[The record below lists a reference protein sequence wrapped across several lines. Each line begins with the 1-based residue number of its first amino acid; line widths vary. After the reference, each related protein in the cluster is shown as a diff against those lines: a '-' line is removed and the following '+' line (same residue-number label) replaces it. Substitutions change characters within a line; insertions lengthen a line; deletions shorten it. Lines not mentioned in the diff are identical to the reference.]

1 MKNKKLIAVLSMA
14 AVLGTSSVV
23 LTGCNDPKPPIKL
36 DYDMSSVSLTNITVS
51 YDGTPK
57 TVTVNGVLPE
67 GVTATYKYY
76 KINDDETETL
86 LVNEYPVN
94 VGKYKIVTEF
104 NGDYEKYNNILNLSA
119 TLTIVK
125 ADVNVVIGANK
136 IKTSAGEET
145 LPQPKQFEAKP
156 NGDLFVEYDGKE
168 YVVDVIDSNVNNE
181 NYSITYY
188 KNIKEDGSVDETSQ
202 TLNNTL
208 KNAGD
213 TLYVLISTENTNLN
227 ANIVKKVTMEQKV
240 IKISNYEDLV
250 SMVEDC
256 NTKDKIQRINY
267 KYELTNNIDCENAV
281 WRTPGTTFGDPTA
294 FCGEFAG
301 NGFTIS
307 NLQITNESASTLS
320 DTNGINVGFFGY
332 TVDADI
338 HDVTFK
344 NVNINI
350 TTDGYVRQELNGN
363 NVNPVYAGIVVARME
378 CDQSNGGETSL
389 RNITVEDC
397 NISVNAYKAYVGSV
411 IGIDHATIEKAK
423 RENLNVKN
431 VTIFARC
438 LVNNTD
444 RVVVGGIAGETQGG
458 DAIVYNKCNINNLI
472 LRCWDGVDMASIPK
486 NPTFMGAVVGRINN
500 SASIT
505 IKDCTIVDYAGL
517 AVTQGQAGSYGYW
530 GAATAYPI
538 QSVLH
543 IENSTH
549 SVTEGKENIYYLQSG
564 GGIVDSWIEQN

>member
-227 ANIVKKVTMEQKV
+227 ANYGTK
-240 IKISNYEDLV
+240 SN
-250 SMVEDC
+250 
-256 NTKDKIQRINY
+256 
-267 KYELTNNIDCENAV
+267 
-281 WRTPGTTFGDPTA
+281 
-294 FCGEFAG
+294 
-301 NGFTIS
+301 
-307 NLQITNESASTLS
+307 
-320 DTNGINVGFFGY
+320 
-332 TVDADI
+332 
-338 HDVTFK
+338 
-344 NVNINI
+344 
-350 TTDGYVRQELNGN
+350 
-363 NVNPVYAGIVVARME
+363 
-378 CDQSNGGETSL
+378 
-389 RNITVEDC
+389 
-397 NISVNAYKAYVGSV
+397 
-411 IGIDHATIEKAK
+411 
-423 RENLNVKN
+423 
-431 VTIFARC
+431 
-438 LVNNTD
+438 
-444 RVVVGGIAGETQGG
+444 
-458 DAIVYNKCNINNLI
+458 
-472 LRCWDGVDMASIPK
+472 
-486 NPTFMGAVVGRINN
+486 
-500 SASIT
+500 
-505 IKDCTIVDYAGL
+505 
-517 AVTQGQAGSYGYW
+517 
-530 GAATAYPI
+530 
-538 QSVLH
+538 
-543 IENSTH
+543 
-549 SVTEGKENIYYLQSG
+549 
-564 GGIVDSWIEQN
+564 